1 VDHTTDAQFTKTMSI
16 VVGALVIFFFAI
28 LFAANL
34 LVEPSNVKP
43 NETRLATIAAR
54 IVPVGSVRTSVE
66 GVDDVAASAASAES
80 TAQPKSGKQLADTVC
95 LACHGAATAAVLNA
109 PAIGDAAA
117 WDSRLSAGMDT
128 LVSNAINGKGAMP
141 PRGGSSLSDEEM
153 RLAVE
158 YLSSAQ

>member
-1 VDHTTDAQFTKTMSI
+1 MDHTTDTQLVKTMGL
-16 VVGALVIFFFAI
+16 VVGVLGVFFIAIVI
-28 LFAANL
+28 AANF
-34 LVEPSNVKP
+34 LVEPGNTAP
-43 NETRLATIAAR
+43 NTAKLTAMAAR

-66 GVDDVAASAASAES
+66 GVDDATASSESAS
-80 TAQPKSGKQLADTVC
+80 QPKSGKQLAETVC
-95 LACHGAATAAVLNA
+95 LACHGAATAAALNA

-141 PRGGSSLSDEEM
+141 PRGGSSFSDDEM